1 MTETGGPKL
10 SIRWTILLVIVALVS
25 AAAAASWYSGIVRA
39 RLQTVML
46 EGHTGSGDSDTR
58 VTTIRFGIRNE
69 AWTPVTI
76 VGAGRSSSFM
86 RLLRVE
92 GTHTPITLG
101 PGDTADF
108 EFVYKVTNCSAV
120 SPQKWPIPVRVERPW
135 GMQTIYVEPPP
146 QEPSLFEDFEDEDE
160 NSTWRLWHVARASY
174 VCDWQH

>member
-10 SIRWTILLVIVALVS
+10 RVRWTILLVIVALVS
-25 AAAAASWYSGIVRA
+25 AAAAASWYSGMVRA

-46 EGHTGSGDSDTR
+46 EGRSGSGDSDTR
-58 VTTIRFGIRNE
+58 VMTIRFGIRNE

-101 PGDTADF
+101 PGDTTDF
-108 EFVYKVTNCSAV
+108 EFVYKVTDCSAV
-120 SPQKWPIPVRVERPW
+120 SAQKWPIPVRVERPW
-135 GMQTIYVEPPP
+135 GMQTVYVEPPR
-146 QEPSLFEDFEDEDE
+146 QRANISDDFAYVDE
-160 NSTWRLWHVARASY
+160 NSTWALWHVARASY
-174 VCDWQH
+174 VCDWQQ